1 MEQAIILRRNPRNAL
16 GSPFSP
22 LKGLS
27 AIHEIAHVRFS
38 MTNGNESFNNKR
50 AHNTR
55 VEDFMRGVRSHY
67 NKNGVGVARK
77 PIDHK

>member
-1 MEQAIILRRNPRNAL
+1 MEQEIILRRNPRNAL
-16 GSPFSP
+16 GIPFSP

-27 AIHEIAHVRFS
+27 AIHEIGHVRFS
-38 MTNGNESFNNKR
+38 MTSGNESYNNNE

-67 NKNGVGVARK
+67 NKNGVGVDPK
-77 PIDHK
+77 PTKHK